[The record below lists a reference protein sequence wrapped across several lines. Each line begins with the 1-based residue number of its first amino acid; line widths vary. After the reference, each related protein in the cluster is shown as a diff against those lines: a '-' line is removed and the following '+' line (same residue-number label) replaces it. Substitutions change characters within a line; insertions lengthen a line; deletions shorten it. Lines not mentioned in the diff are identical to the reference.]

1 MKILLQRTQDG
12 CVIDDIRRFRTLIN
26 SMYNGFTV
34 IAVSVLE
41 FTNCNWMMMF
51 CRTILIKEMNKQND
65 GKALSDEY
73 PQIIFFWFALSVN
86 LIPKACLQN
95 MHIPVL

>member
-41 FTNCNWMMMF
+41 FTNCNWMMM
-51 CRTILIKEMNKQND
+51 ILIKEMNKQND
-65 GKALSDEY
+65 GKA
-73 PQIIFFWFALSVN
+73 FWFALSVN

>member
-34 IAVSVLE
+34 IAMSVLE
-41 FTNCNWMMMF
+41 FTNCNWMM
-51 CRTILIKEMNKQND
+51 ILIKEMNKQND
-65 GKALSDEY
+65 GKA
-73 PQIIFFWFALSVN
+73 FWFALSVN

-95 MHIPVL
+95 MHIPYEAKNAELLYRLID

>member
-51 CRTILIKEMNKQND
+51 FCTILIKEMNKQND
-65 GKALSDEY
+65 GKACML
-73 PQIIFFWFALSVN
+73 
-86 LIPKACLQN
+86 
-95 MHIPVL
+95 

>member
-26 SMYNGFTV
+26 SMYDGFTV

-41 FTNCNWMMMF
+41 FTNCNWMIMVCQLMLQTPF
-51 CRTILIKEMNKQND
+51 SPSASPIAWQLPKSQLHL
-65 GKALSDEY
+65 LSRE
-73 PQIIFFWFALSVN
+73 IIAIEQVHQF
-86 LIPKACLQN
+86 K
-95 MHIPVL
+95 